1 MSLMKKRWLVLLAS
15 IIVNICIGTGFA
27 WSVYQAG
34 LFDESEAIFGM
45 QVTKS
50 QLSLAF
56 TIFSGVAPICM
67 IAGEPLQKKL
77 GGPRGVIY
85 VGGIMFG
92 LGLILSG
99 FINSL
104 VSLYITYGVL
114 GGLGAALAYG
124 VTMGN
129 TIKFFPEKRG
139 LVAGIT
145 AAAYGSGSII
155 FPPIMKELIASYG
168 TLSTFIIL
176 GIFYMIL
183 IFIAGIFIV
192 AAPKGWTP
200 EGYENKAATTTIT
213 IEDKNWKQMLK
224 DYKFYLMFLVFT
236 IFATAGL
243 MLISQCFQMVESF
256 GTTEIAALAA
266 LIVSIVAIGN
276 TLGRLVWGFISDK
289 IGRNQA
295 LIIMSAIIC
304 IAGISLYFV
313 IGANIFILFV
323 ILAVLIAMCYGG
335 SMGVYPS
342 LTSHRYGLKNNG
354 VNYGIMFTAFALG
367 GFLGPVI
374 ANAVYTQTSSY
385 ATSLLIVGLL
395 GLVALILIVILTILD
410 KKERKKHNL

>member
-1 MSLMKKRWLVLLAS
+1 MSLMKKRWLVLFAS
-15 IIVNICIGTGFA
+15 IVVNICIGTGFA

-34 LFDESEAIFGM
+34 LLNESEAIFGM
-45 QVTKS
+45 KVTKS

-85 VGGIMFG
+85 TGGIVFS

-99 FINSL
+99 FTKSL
-104 VSLYITYGVL
+104 LSLYITYGIL
-114 GGLGAALAYG
+114 AGLGAALAYG

-139 LVAGIT
+139 LIAGIT
-145 AAAYGSGSII
+145 ASAYGSGSII
-155 FPPIMKELIASYG
+155 FPPIMKELISSYG

-176 GIFYMIL
+176 GIFYMVL
-183 IFIAGIFIV
+183 IFIAGYFIV
-192 AAPKGWTP
+192 AVPKGWSP
-200 EGYENKAATTTIT
+200 EGYENKTAANTV
-213 IEDKNWKQMLK
+213 EDKNWKQMLK
-224 DYKFYLMFLVFT
+224 DYKFYIMFLVFT

-256 GTTEIAALAA
+256 GKIEIAA
-266 LIVSIVAIGN
+266 LIVSVVAIGN
-276 TLGRLVWGFISDK
+276 TLGRLIWGFISDK

-295 LIIMSAIIC
+295 LIIMSAIIFV
-304 IAGISLYFV
+304 AGISLYFV
-313 IGANIFILFV
+313 IGANIFLLFV

-342 LTSHRYGLKNNG
+342 LTSHRYGLKYNG
-354 VNYGIMFTAFALG
+354 VNYGIMFIAFALG
-367 GFLGPVI
+367 GFFGPMI
-374 ANAVYTQTSSY
+374 ANTVFTKTASYTI
-385 ATSLLIVGLL
+385 SLLIVGLL
-395 GLVALILIVILTILD
+395 GLVSLILVVTLTVLD
-410 KKERKKHNL
+410 KKEIKNPKF

>member
-1 MSLMKKRWLVLLAS
+1 MKKRWLVLLAS
-15 IIVNICIGTGFA
+15 VIVNICIGTGFA

-34 LFDESEAIFGM
+34 LLNESISIFGT

-50 QLSLAF
+50 ELSLAF

-77 GGPRGVIY
+77 GGPREVIY
-85 VGGIMFG
+85 AGGIMFG
-92 LGLILSG
+92 LGLILTG
-99 FINSL
+99 FTKSL
-104 VSLYITYGVL
+104 SLLYITYGIL

-124 VTMGN
+124 ITMGN

-145 AAAYGSGSII
+145 ASAYGSGSII
-155 FPPIMKELIASYG
+155 FPPIMKGLISSYG

-183 IFIAGIFIV
+183 IFVAGFFIIAP
-192 AAPKGWTP
+192 PKGWIP
-200 EGYENKAATTTIT
+200 DGYENKVTTIK

-224 DYKFYLMFLVFT
+224 DYKFYIMFLVFT

-256 GTTEIAALAA
+256 GKIEIAA
-266 LIVSIVAIGN
+266 LIVSVVAIGN
-276 TLGRLVWGFISDK
+276 TLGRFIWGFISDK

-295 LIIMSAIIC
+295 LMLMSAIIFV
-304 IAGISLYFV
+304 AGISLYFV
-313 IGANIFILFV
+313 IDANIFLLFV
-323 ILAVLIAMCYGG
+323 ILALLIAMCYGG

-354 VNYGIMFTAFALG
+354 VNYGIMFIAFALG
-367 GFLGPVI
+367 GFFGPMI
-374 ANAVYTQTSSY
+374 ANTVFTKTESY
-385 ATSLLIVGLL
+385 ASSLLIVGLL
-395 GLVALILIVILTILD
+395 GLVSLVLIITLTILD
-410 KKERKKHNL
+410 KKEVKNS

>member
-1 MSLMKKRWLVLLAS
+1 MNLMKKRWLVLLAS
-15 IIVNICIGTGFA
+15 VIVNICIGTGFA

-34 LFDESEAIFGM
+34 LLNESISIFGT

-50 QLSLAF
+50 ELSLAF

-77 GGPRGVIY
+77 GGPREVIY

-92 LGLILSG
+92 LGLILTG
-99 FINSL
+99 FTKSL
-104 VSLYITYGVL
+104 SLLYITYGIL

-155 FPPIMKELIASYG
+155 FPPIMKALISSYG

-183 IFIAGIFIV
+183 IFVVGFFIIAP
-192 AAPKGWTP
+192 PKGWTP
-200 EGYENKAATTTIT
+200 DGYENKVATIKV
-213 IEDKNWKQMLK
+213 EDKNWKQMLK
-224 DYKFYLMFLVFT
+224 DYKFYIMFLIFT

-256 GTTEIAALAA
+256 GKIEIAA
-266 LIVSIVAIGN
+266 LIVSVVAIGN
-276 TLGRLVWGFISDK
+276 TLGRFIWGFISDK

-295 LIIMSAIIC
+295 LIIMSAIIFV
-304 IAGISLYFV
+304 AGLSLYFV

-323 ILAVLIAMCYGG
+323 ILALLIAMCYGG

-354 VNYGIMFTAFALG
+354 VNYGIMFIAFALG
-367 GFLGPVI
+367 GFFGPMI
-374 ANAVYTQTSSY
+374 ANTVFTKTESY
-385 ATSLLIVGLL
+385 ASSLLIVGLL
-395 GLVALILIVILTILD
+395 GLVSLVSIITLTILD
-410 KKERKKHNL
+410 KKEVKNS